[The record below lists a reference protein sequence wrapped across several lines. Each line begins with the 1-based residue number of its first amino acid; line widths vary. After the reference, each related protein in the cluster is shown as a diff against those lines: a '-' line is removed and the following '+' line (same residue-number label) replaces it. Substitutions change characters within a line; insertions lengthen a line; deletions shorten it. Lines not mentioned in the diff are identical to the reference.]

1 MPISAPTTAVAKVG
15 TIVATVAAAAAG
27 AGAVAIVGFN
37 DGYFSALLFVLF
49 CFFLA
54 FHHRLCLLVI
64 ASKVIKFCMVSHK
77 DGPSAN
83 FIPWTRNS
91 CNLNVNM

>member
-15 TIVATVAAAAAG
+15 TIVATVAAAAG

-49 CFFLA
+49 CFFFLA